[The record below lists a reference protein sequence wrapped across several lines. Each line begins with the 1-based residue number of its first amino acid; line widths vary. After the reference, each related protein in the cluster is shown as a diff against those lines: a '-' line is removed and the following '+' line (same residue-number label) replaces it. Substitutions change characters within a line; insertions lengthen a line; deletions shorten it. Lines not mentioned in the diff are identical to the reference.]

1 MSKNRNTPNREQ
13 DGKFSSEQQRS
24 QNRSDSNQKSG
35 MGRGW
40 HGDSE
45 GHARAGA
52 QSNKNK

>member
-1 MSKNRNTPNREQ
+1 MTNNRNNSNQ
-13 DGKFSSEQQRS
+13 QSGKSSEKKS
-24 QNRSDSNQKSG
+24 LQNRSDNNQKSG

-45 GHARAGA
+45 GHARAGS

>member
-1 MSKNRNTPNREQ
+1 MSNNRNTPNRQQ
-13 DGKFSSEQQRS
+13 DGKSSEQKRS
-24 QNRSDSNQKSG
+24 QNRTDSNQKSG

-45 GHARAGA
+45 GHARAGS